1 MGVAK
6 TIREGKLGKRNLRLA
21 EKDGKFYGLADGKIC
36 VEGLEADQVW
46 QQLHDEAGK
55 SDPKYFGYAGARSRF
70 LKFFPN
76 GFHSD
81 GYANQERNYKLA
93 AKNKLDAAVPLEK
106 ALTGSGFGEAVLSVF
121 RATNM
126 LSPFEKTRLQ
136 NVFRGPSADAVIQAA
151 ANFADSCD
159 RKSLARLESIL
170 KPLDSAKWTVATY
183 LPYLWRPE
191 QHMFLKPEVTK
202 DYAARV
208 GHPFTSIYEAR
219 LNFDVYA
226 SLLDLVDRT
235 SSELSDLE
243 PRDRIDIQ
251 SFIWVVGDYQEDR
264 EDVYN

>member
-6 TIREGKLGKRNLRLA
+6 TIRQGNLGKRTLRLA

-36 VEGLEADQVW
+36 AEGDDADRVW
-46 QQLHDEAGK
+46 LQLHDEAGK
-55 SDPKYFGYAGARSRF
+55 SDPRYFGYSGARSRF

-93 AKNKLDAAVPLEK
+93 AKNKLEAAAPLEE
-106 ALTGSGFGEAVLSVF
+106 ALTGSGFGEAVLSVY

-126 LSPFEKTRLQ
+126 LSPFEKTKLQ
-136 NVFRGPSADAVIQAA
+136 EVFRGSSADAVIQAA
-151 ANFADSCD
+151 AAFAKNAD
-159 RKSLARLESIL
+159 KESLVRLENTL
-170 KPLDSAKWTVATY
+170 KPFDSAKWTVATY
-183 LPYLWRPE
+183 LPYLWLSE

-208 GHPFTSIYEAR
+208 GHPFASIYEAR

-226 SLLDLVDRT
+226 SLLELVDRT
-235 SSELSDLE
+235 TDELDDLK
-243 PRDRIDIQ
+243 PRDGIDIQ
-251 SFIWVVGDYQEDR
+251 SFIWVVGDYQENR
-264 EDVYN
+264 EDIYT

>member
-1 MGVAK
+1 MGVPK
-6 TIREGKLGKRNLRLA
+6 TIRQGNLGKRVLRLA
-21 EKDGKFYGLADGKIC
+21 EKDGKFFGLSDGKVC
-36 VEGLEADQVW
+36 AEGDDPDRVW
-46 QQLHDEAGK
+46 QQLLEEAGK

-70 LKFFPN
+70 SKFFPN
-76 GFHSD
+76 GFRSD

-93 AKNKLDAAVPLEK
+93 AKRKLDDNAPLEK

-126 LSPFEKTRLQ
+126 LSPFEKAKLQ
-136 NVFRGPSADAVIQAA
+136 DAFRGPNADAVIQAA
-151 ANFADSCD
+151 AAFARCGD
-159 RKSLARLESIL
+159 KNSLSHLENTL

-208 GHPFTSIYEAR
+208 GHPFASIYEAR

-226 SLLDLVDRT
+226 SLLDLVERT
-235 SSELSDLE
+235 SSELSDLK

-251 SFIWVVGDYQEDR
+251 SFIWVVGDYQADR
-264 EDVYN
+264 EDVYT